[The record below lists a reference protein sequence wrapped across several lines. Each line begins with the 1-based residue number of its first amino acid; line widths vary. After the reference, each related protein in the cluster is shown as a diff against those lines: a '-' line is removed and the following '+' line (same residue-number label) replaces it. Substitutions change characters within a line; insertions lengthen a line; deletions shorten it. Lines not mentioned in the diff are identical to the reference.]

1 MLTSKL
7 LLGFNVNISIGM
19 NGSSSCLKAM
29 VSGWLL
35 VQEDGMLYQFTL
47 YSDAAP
53 VPGLTDPRLCYILDG
68 ILFIYAVIITALF
81 LKAKFSNT
89 PETPALQGQNDVYN
103 KLSRTT
109 RDEYDVLGTKK
120 RGSDLEMGGRNQQRR
135 KKSSQDT
142 VYTSLQKDKM
152 GEAYSEIGK
161 KGEHQRRRGKGNDA
175 VYQGL
180 SSATKDT
187 YDALQMQPLP
197 PH

>member
-1 MLTSKL
+1 MKWK
-7 LLGFNVNISIGM
+7 GIVISAVLQAQLPI
-19 NGSSSCLKAM
+19 
-29 VSGWLL
+29 
-35 VQEDGMLYQFTL
+35 T
-47 YSDAAP
+47 DAAP

-81 LKAKFSNT
+81 LKAKFSNA
-89 PETPALQGQNDVYN
+89 PEPPALQGQNDVYN

>member
-1 MLTSKL
+1 MKWK
-7 LLGFNVNISIGM
+7 GIVISAVLQAQLPI
-19 NGSSSCLKAM
+19 
-29 VSGWLL
+29 
-35 VQEDGMLYQFTL
+35 T
-47 YSDAAP
+47 DAAP

-81 LKAKFSNT
+81 LKAKFSNA
-89 PETPALQGQNDVYN
+89 PEPQAPQGQNDVYN
-103 KLSRTT
+103 KLSHTT

-135 KKSSQDT
+135 KKPQDT

-161 KGEHQRRRGKGNDA
+161 KGEHQRRRGKGNDGLF
-175 VYQGL
+175 QGL

-187 YDALQMQPLP
+187 YDALQMQSLP
-197 PH
+197 SH